1 MGILQRINRIV
12 KANINDI
19 VDKAEDPVK
28 TIKEL
33 LREMEGAI
41 REAQTQTAHA
51 IAGLK
56 RLEMHARDNEGQ
68 VKLWEE
74 RATMALERDDEDLAR
89 QALRRKKLYADQT
102 EPLAKQIE
110 QQQRSVETLKT
121 SLAALRLKHDEAR
134 AESKVLIARAQRAK
148 AQRKVQKVVGSSLD
162 TSAFDAFERMADRI
176 DEREIEVA
184 AAAEVHVD
192 TVEQRFEDAETDAD
206 VEHELARLKEKLAQG
221 PGEGE
226 GEE

>member
-1 MGILQRINRIV
+1 MASRWDAFIERY
-12 KANINDI
+12 ANEPFYWFQP
-19 VDKAEDPVK
+19 KGF
-28 TIKEL
+28 TIKPANLLSIREKLRL
-33 LREMEGAI
+33 LRPFDGKPW
-41 REAQTQTAHA
+41 HA
-51 IAGLK
+51 VQK
-56 RLEMHARDNEGQ
+56 RYTD
-68 VKLWEE
+68 
-74 RATMALERDDEDLAR
+74 
-89 QALRRKKLYADQT
+89 ALRRKKLYADQT